1 MRLRSRGASSQA
13 EFSYPSWFTPSVKDL
28 LNKILVR
35 PPLPPAGEWLSHTS
49 ANHHNTS
56 ANSLIMDQVP
66 SPEKRL
72 TISQIKESDW
82 FLEGG
87 YTEEDESQ
95 VIRQ

>member
-1 MRLRSRGASSQA
+1 MVHSFGEGSAQQDPGA
-13 EFSYPSWFTPSVKDL
+13 TP
-28 LNKILVR
+28 
-35 PPLPPAGEWLSHTS
+35 PHPPAGEWLSHTS
-49 ANHHNTS
+49 ANHHNN
-56 ANSLIMDQVP
+56 NSVNSHVMDQVP

>member
-1 MRLRSRGASSQA
+1 MVHSVGEGSAQQDPGA
-13 EFSYPSWFTPSVKDL
+13 TP
-28 LNKILVR
+28 
-35 PPLPPAGEWLSHTS
+35 PPAGEWLSHTS

-56 ANSLIMDQVP
+56 ANSPIMDQVP

>member
-1 MRLRSRGASSQA
+1 
-13 EFSYPSWFTPSVKDL
+13 
-28 LNKILVR
+28 
-35 PPLPPAGEWLSHTS
+35 
-49 ANHHNTS
+49 
-56 ANSLIMDQVP
+56 MDQVP